1 MTFSSR
7 AFERALK
14 ILVGAIVRKIF
25 VERDCVI
32 GHGTVDGL
40 QNWYS
45 SVYKPS
51 NGGKEHKT
59 ISSFQHFVAIVE
71 IEEQEEISFEYFN
84 LKKLKIFGRKI
95 TFVQI
100 FSETFEESNS
110 L

>member
-84 LKKLKIFGRKI
+84 LKKLKIFRKENYFC
-95 TFVQI
+95 TNF
-100 FSETFEESNS
+100 FGNF
-110 L
+110 